1 MFYLFLSIVCSVLLG
16 FIFKLFDRF
25 RVHAFQAIMFNYFT
39 CVACGWLHGG
49 KLPYSAADR
58 GEPWMPYALLLGV
71 VFISGF
77 NAAALTVRY
86 FGVTVSQVMQKMSI
100 LLTVPFAILV
110 YNESSGVFKLLG
122 FVLAMGSIV
131 LVNWPSETRKGAA
144 PSGMGLLW
152 VPLLTWVL
160 AGVIEMVF
168 VLVQHGRLIDAND
181 PSFITTVFCTAGI
194 LGAVVTSIGWI
205 TGRLWFS
212 WRNVLAGIVLGIPN
226 YGSMLFLLMALG
238 SGLEASLAFPL
249 TNIGIILATTIG
261 AVWLFQERLSTINWW
276 GIALALAAILFISV

>member
-1 MFYLFLSIVCSVLLG
+1 MIYLFLSIVCSVLLG

-49 KLPYSAADR
+49 QLPYSAADR

-110 YNESSGVFKLLG
+110 YNESSGAFKLLG
-122 FVLAMGSIV
+122 FALALGSIV
-131 LVNWPSETRKGAA
+131 LVNWPAEKRQTTDQG
-144 PSGMGLLW
+144 GMGLLW

-168 VLVQHGRLIDAND
+168 VLVQHNRMVEPGNPA
-181 PSFITTVFCTAGI
+181 FITTVFATAGI
-194 LGAVVTSIGWI
+194 LGAVVSSIGWI

-212 WRNVLAGIVLGIPN
+212 WRNVAAGIVLGIPN
-226 YGSMLFLLMALG
+226 YGSMLFLLLALG
-238 SGLEASLAFPL
+238 SGMEASLTFPL
-249 TNIGIILATTIG
+249 ANIGIILATTIG
-261 AVWLFQERLSTINWW
+261 AVWLFQERLSRINWW
-276 GIALALAAILFISV
+276 GIALALAAIVFISV